1 MTTLELEK
9 PVEQTEPCQAQD
21 VQEIDKKALCYKL
34 CASILES
41 LLEGYNEL
49 KDKNPEKE
57 DEYLR
62 KIEELKH
69 QLVLN

>member
-9 PVEQTEPCQAQD
+9 PIEQMDTCQCQE
-21 VQEIDKKALCYKL
+21 VQEIDKRALCYKL
-34 CASILES
+34 CANILEI

-49 KDKNPEKE
+49 KEKNPDKE

-62 KIEELKH
+62 KIEELKY
-69 QLVLN
+69 QLLIN